1 MSAPSAHIQYL
12 DGNRFLANGD
22 LAGAEICYLRALLAE
37 PGHVGARANLG
48 VLKERQGRLGEA
60 EQHYRLALALMP
72 GHAQLHLNLGIV
84 LLKSKRFADG
94 EELARRAVQLAPE
107 SVAAWN
113 QLGVL
118 LACVKREAEAEQCY
132 RHALALAAA
141 DANKDTDADA
151 ADAEAARARFNLAY
165 LLLRQGRYAEGW
177 PLLESRWQ
185 FDPLPQRFDCPRWE
199 GEPLAG
205 KSLVIGLEAGQG
217 DMIHFCRYAALAK
230 AQGAARI
237 AVVCHPSLKTLFATL
252 PGVDEVHAYDEAAPV
267 AGWDYWTLPMS
278 MPARFGTALDTIPA
292 PIPYLFAAPALVER
306 WAAQLPAARL
316 RVGLAWKGNPQFEND
331 AERSLPS
338 LQTLAPVIEAAA
350 SGGIQ
355 LVSLQKGPGEEEART
370 WSGASLH
377 AIGPQLRD
385 FADTAAV
392 IEHLDLVISIDS
404 AVAHLAGAMGKP
416 CWLLLPDHRC
426 DWRWRASGDSTPWY
440 PSMRLFRQPAGGGW
454 DAVIAAVA
462 ADVVAQR
469 FHNPGPFS

>member
-1 MSAPSAHIQYL
+1 MSAPSAHVQYL

-22 LAGAEICYLRALLAE
+22 LAGAEICYLQALLAE

-48 VLKERQGRLGEA
+48 VLKERQGQLGEA

-84 LLKSKRFADG
+84 LLKSRRFADG

-107 SVAAWN
+107 SVAAWS

-132 RHALALAAA
+132 RHALVLALGAA
-141 DANKDTDADA
+141 DADA

-185 FDPLPQRFDCPRWE
+185 FDRLPQPFDCRRWE

-217 DMIHFCRYAALAK
+217 DMIHFCRYATLAK

-237 AVVCHPSLKTLFATL
+237 AVVCHPSLKTLFAAL
-252 PGVDEVHAYDEAAPV
+252 PGVDEVHGCHEAVPLS
-267 AGWDYWTLPMS
+267 GWDYWTLPMS
-278 MPARFGTALDTIPA
+278 MPARFGTSLDTIPA
-292 PIPYLFAAPALVER
+292 PMPYLSAGPALLEH
-306 WAAQLPAARL
+306 WAARLPAARL
-316 RVGLAWKGNPQFEND
+316 RIGVAWKGNPQFEND

-350 SGGIQ
+350 AAGIQ
-355 LVSLQKGPGEEEART
+355 MVSLQKGPGEEEART
-370 WSGASLH
+370 WTGAPLH

-416 CWLLLPDHRC
+416 CWLLLPDHLC
-426 DWRWRASGDSTPWY
+426 DWRWLAAGDSTPWY
-440 PSMRLFRQPAGGGW
+440 PTMRLFRQPAGGGW
-454 DAVIAAVA
+454 GAVIAAVA

-469 FHNPGPFS
+469 FHNPSPFS